1 MTTLTE
7 LGVTT
12 AKLREYGHDG
22 KFEAL
27 TGPQL
32 QGICCYLKT
41 VLDKKEGKFKRWS
54 KSVAKEMR
62 GIGITQHPR
71 NGEPSINYRKS
82 KVVENISVS
91 LEDFNR
97 VEDELQVAQET
108 IRETDKIIGELQ
120 ETIQQLQDAELMK
133 SDPGV
138 FDKPEKI
145 EGEFVMNEVEPR
157 PNGTDYYAVMDP
169 VKEPIKKKRKR
180 RSKEQIE
187 ADKAK

>member
-1 MTTLTE
+1 MTTLTD

-12 AKLREYGHDG
+12 AKLRAYGHDG

-27 TGPQL
+27 TGEQL

-54 KSVAKEMR
+54 KEVAKEMR
-62 GIGITQHPR
+62 GLGIQQHQR
-71 NGEPSINYRKS
+71 TGEPYTTYRKA
-82 KVVENISVS
+82 KVVDNISVS

-97 VEDELQVAQET
+97 VEDELQAEQLKVELLREEIEELKASPVTSLVDISEQEAL
-108 IRETDKIIGELQ
+108 EMMNKGKGVG
-120 ETIQQLQDAELMK
+120 AFK
-133 SDPGV
+133 SITVDESSAI
-138 FDKPEKI
+138 KP
-145 EGEFVMNEVEPR
+145 
-157 PNGTDYYAVMDP
+157 
-169 VKEPIKKKRKR
+169 KRKR